1 MSVRVLRRLSAIA
14 LSFAIAS
21 TASAQLVSEVVP
33 PSGVIGVQEAM
44 LSPGYWV
51 ARTPRADSVLMSSAE
66 IAARSDRTLATDTNL
81 VDLRRIGPTV
91 ARADIVKWLDGLRS
105 PFSSPPLDATGTPLD
120 SATLAAMQDNR
131 DLARIPASQPTRFGM
146 AVTRALLRVYPS
158 TTPAYPATD
167 ALDFDY
173 YAAGVLFPGDAVV
186 ILHQSR
192 DGRWLLIESWQGPGW
207 VKATQVGEG
216 PRDAVLG
223 YARRAPYRVVTGD
236 KVLTVSTPEAPAV
249 SEYQLDMGARVPI
262 APLPPSQPVNG
273 GGPYASW
280 TVSLPTRAQDGGL
293 QFRPALIQRARDT
306 APGYLPLT
314 RANIIRQAFKF
325 LGERYGWGH
334 TLNARDCSGFTS
346 DVYRSFGILMPPNSG
361 AQGASPG
368 FRHQLFTAKSGH
380 AERLRAVMAADVG
393 DLLVV
398 PGHVMM
404 ILGKVNGQP
413 YVIQDVPYAIFRD
426 RQGALH
432 KTRVAGVAVTPLL
445 PLLYTDSESYVDAMT
460 SLVHVTAR

>member
-1 MSVRVLRRLSAIA
+1 MSRTPMSRYLAATILALAVPFSA
-14 LSFAIAS
+14 SG
-21 TASAQLVSEVVP
+21 QLVSERVP
-33 PSGVIGVQEAM
+33 PSGVIGIDDAM

-51 ARTPRADSVLMSSAE
+51 ARTPQADAVLMTPAE
-66 IAARSDRTLATDTNL
+66 LAKRSRRTLASDGDL
-81 VDLRRIGPTV
+81 VDLSKIGPTV
-91 ARADIVKWLDGLRS
+91 ARADILKWLDGLAS
-105 PFSSPPLDATGTPLD
+105 PFGSAPLDATGTPLD
-120 SATLAAMQDNR
+120 APTLDAMKANR
-131 DLARIPASQPTRFGM
+131 DLDRIPASQPARFGM

-158 TTPAYPATD
+158 DVAAFPAKD

-173 YAAGVLFPGDAVV
+173 YAAGVLFPGDAVLV
-186 ILHQSR
+186 LQASH
-192 DGRWLLIESWQGPGW
+192 DGKWLLIQSWQGPGW
-207 VKATQVGEG
+207 VRAADIAQGS
-216 PRDAVLG
+216 RDAVLG
-223 YARRAPYRVVTGD
+223 YAGRTPYRVVTGD

-262 APLPPSQPVNG
+262 ERLRADQPVNG

-280 TVSLPTRAQDGGL
+280 TVSLPTRTADGGL
-293 QFRPALIQRARDT
+293 QFRPALIQRVRDT
-306 APGYLPLT
+306 APDYLPLT

-368 FRHQLFTAKSGH
+368 FRHQLFNARDSH
-380 AERLRAVMAADVG
+380 AERLKAAMAADVG

-413 YVIQDVPYAIFRD
+413 YVIQDVPYVIFRT
-426 RQGALH
+426 RAGLQ
-432 KTRVAGVAVTPLL
+432 KTRVAGVSVTPLL
-445 PLLYTDSESYVDAMT
+445 PLLYTDTQSYVDAMT

>member
-1 MSVRVLRRLSAIA
+1 MACAAAARHNKAANRVCFQELVMNVRVLRRLAAIA
-14 LSFAIAS
+14 LAFAIAS

-51 ARTPRADSVLMSSAE
+51 ARTPLADSVLLSRAE
-66 IAARSDRTLATDTNL
+66 LAARSDRTLAPDTNL
-81 VDLRRIGPTV
+81 VALRRIGPPV
-91 ARADIVKWLDGLRS
+91 ARTDIVKWLDGLRS
-105 PFSSPPLDATGTPLD
+105 PFSSPPLDATCTPRD
-120 SATLAAMQDNR
+120 SAALAAMQDNR

-146 AVTRALLRVYPS
+146 AVTRALLHVKPS

-186 ILHQSR
+186 ILNQRR
-192 DGRWLLIESWQGPGW
+192 DGRWLLIASWQGPGW

-216 PRDAVLG
+216 PRNAVLG

-280 TVSLPTRAQDGGL
+280 PVSLPPRAQGGGL
-293 QFRPALIQRARDT
+293 QFRPALLLR
-306 APGYLPLT
+306 
-314 RANIIRQAFKF
+314 
-325 LGERYGWGH
+325 ERYGCGH

-346 DVYRSFGILMPPNSG
+346 DGYRSFGILTPPNSG
-361 AQGASPG
+361 AQGASAG

-380 AERLRAVMAADVG
+380 AERLRAEMPADVG
-393 DLLVV
+393 DLLDV

-445 PLLYTDSESYVDAMT
+445 PLLYTDSASYVEAKT